1 MEANA
6 IEECNLLT
14 LPGLEFFLRSL
25 HLHKPPVH
33 ALAVLA
39 SGIQKEIGR
48 TPHLAPIGVEVASS
62 HEAGVS

>member
-6 IEECNLLT
+6 IKECNLLT

-33 ALAVLA
+33 AFAVLP
-39 SGIQKEIGR
+39 SGIQEEIR
-48 TPHLAPIGVEVASS
+48 STPHLAPIGVEVASS

>member
-1 MEANA
+1 MEAKA

-14 LPGLEFFLRSL
+14 LPALEFFPRSL

-33 ALAVLA
+33 ALSVLA
-39 SGIQKEIGR
+39 SGIQEEIGG